1 VEVSASPSEGPGDVD
16 RIGGRRATGLREGLQ
31 GLAMRTRTCAV
42 MVVPLVLAL
51 AGCGGSDADPDPD
64 PDEAADGADEVDP
77 AADDGATDDGAAD
90 AGDGDEQDPDA
101 VDIDEQGTAHDG
113 EGDCP
118 DGPRELGGVSVVT
131 FLCGSATATVTT
143 SDGDW
148 SLVGGTCETRE
159 DTFAV
164 NFGTVVLDVAA
175 ALDGTAPEVDYV
187 GVAVHEGAGGDGSYD
202 DVDMVTVVATI
213 AGEEFGAGTGTVSLR
228 DGRTAGE
235 AATEGVTIAFE
246 CG

>member
-1 VEVSASPSEGPGDVD
+1 M
-16 RIGGRRATGLREGLQ
+16 RRLYRPVLIAT
-31 GLAMRTRTCAV
+31 
-42 MVVPLVLAL
+42 LVLA
-51 AGCGGSDADPDPD
+51 GCA
-64 PDEAADGADEVDP
+64 DP
-77 AADDGATDDGAAD
+77 AAVRPDPVSRSCDVERGLMVVSDVLGH
-90 AGDGDEQDPDA
+90 DGDA
-101 VDIDEQGTAHDG
+101 CFAWIDGLHGRAARVVFGSGSVWSRRTQHGTGLLTTAAHVLTPCDG

-148 SLVGGTCETRE
+148 SLVGGTCEARE